1 MLGIPVLLPYN
12 EAMSLR
18 NFHPDLKLALVLV
31 AAAALLELGD
41 SRSHVA
47 TVGVMR
53 FDRPPLAWLVVQSG
67 LGFLALLFVAI
78 WVDRRPP
85 HTVMAA
91 GALLGVLGLT
101 IAGVHTSLVAYVL
114 GTLIVGV
121 GASTVHLLVFYA
133 IAAKGATRHR
143 GALIGALGAISALS
157 LNVDDVLYWPV
168 RYWPIDETW
177 LFIAASAAFTLAGAA
192 LIFAL
197 LPRVFSGANGSNKTL
212 RAKSTMPGLW
222 KALVW
227 ATLVFSVALA
237 IITSTSLYFP
247 NQTMRA
253 TSGHEG
259 LVLQLLSVPVFTA
272 AGVLLWGIAR
282 YAFNVRLLLL
292 LTALLLLL
300 GAGAYLVPGGL
311 PADAVGSLAI
321 RLALGGL
328 ICLPWILMTEL
339 LSVRHFAKLALLIS
353 LVGALLGALL
363 NGLAI
368 TIAGEGD
375 DFFPVVILMEGV
387 TLAIV
392 AILLPKP
399 RAAEERRQINSPA

>member
-1 MLGIPVLLPYN
+1 MIGLAVLFTYN
-12 EAMSLR
+12 GAMSLR

-31 AAAALLELGD
+31 AAVALLELGD
-41 SRSHVA
+41 FRSHVA

-53 FDRPPLAWLVVQSG
+53 FDRPPLTWLVMQSG
-67 LGFLALLFVAI
+67 LGFLALLFAAI

-168 RYWPIDETW
+168 RYWPLIETW
-177 LFIAASAAFTLAGAA
+177 SFIAASAAFTLAGAA

-197 LPRVFSGANGSNKTL
+197 LPRVFSGASRINQTL
-212 RAKSTMPGLW
+212 RGKLTTPSRW

-237 IITSTSLYFP
+237 IITSTSLYLP
-247 NQTMRA
+247 DLTTRA
-253 TSGHEG
+253 TSDHES

-272 AGVLLWGIAR
+272 AGVLLWGIASDI
-282 YAFNVRLLLL
+282 FNVRLLLL

-321 RLALGGL
+321 GLALGGL

-339 LSVRHFAKLALLIS
+339 LSVRHFAKLALLVFV
-353 LVGALLGALL
+353 VGTLLGALL

-368 TIAGEGD
+368 TIAREGD
-375 DFFPVVILMEGV
+375 DFFSLVILMEGV
-387 TLAIV
+387 ALAFV
-392 AILLPKP
+392 AVLLPKL
-399 RAAEERRQINSPA
+399 RAAGEHRQINSSA